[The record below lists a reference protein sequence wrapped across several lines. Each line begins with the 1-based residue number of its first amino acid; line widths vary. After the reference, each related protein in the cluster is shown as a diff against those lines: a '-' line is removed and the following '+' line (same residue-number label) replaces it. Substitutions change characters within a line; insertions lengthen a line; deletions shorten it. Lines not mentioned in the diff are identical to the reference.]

1 MVKVDLPI
9 RQVMSDPDLSLTS
22 SSFAPGKMIIK
33 RASFRAGE
41 TPSHLEGNQISKG
54 ECAGLEGKVV
64 YNGKEIP
71 KTAAC
76 VAGVPKSEL
85 Q

>member
-1 MVKVDLPI
+1 MVKVQTPI
-9 RQVMSDPDLSLTS
+9 QQIMSDPDLSITES
-22 SSFAPGKMIIK
+22 KFAPGKMIIK

-41 TPSHLEGNQISKG
+41 TPEHLEGNQIQKG
-54 ECAGLEGKVV
+54 DCANLNGTVV
-64 YNGKEIP
+64 YKGKEIP

-85 Q
+85 